1 MESDRCIY
9 FNRRAARPAI
19 SSLLH
24 FRPPRSKRSRI
35 LENLTLNE
43 KWRWKKLWYRQWE
56 CMSFSLILFLS
67 FLSPLSLVK
76 NWSKFS
82 NDKLL
87 TFISLVETETLR
99 NSKTI
104 DRIFPFS
111 FFTILTKIVNA
122 RLNRFVL
129 IPFFFFFENS
139 TMNFARGLLENKLDG
154 YSIGWK
160 VRKQQSESGEIRER
174 TKTINSR
181 KRVGER
187 RN

>member
-129 IPFFFFFENS
+129 IPFFFFSKIRRWISPVVYWKTSS
-139 TMNFARGLLENKLDG
+139 TDIVSAGKFASNKV
-154 YSIGWK
+154 K
-160 VRKQQSESGEIRER
+160 VVKFASERKQ
-174 TKTINSR
+174 
-181 KRVGER
+181 
-187 RN
+187 